1 MNSLWA
7 MSGYLRKTNK
17 RVTQQQRANGQ
28 SSDTLSSK
36 NNSGSKS
43 REKDGFVD
51 FQGYSTRT
59 SGSGPWCRAPAFQI
73 HKGQFPRTQAW
84 RRQAM
89 CRPGVAGLYHKEHGQ
104 QWQGQ
109 GHEDHKKTPQ
119 FSCLNII
126 SPLFFSPLKQKSVKI
141 EKKMHWNSWG
151 LLKETMK
158 C

>member
-1 MNSLWA
+1 MSSLWA
-7 MSGYLRKTNK
+7 MSEYLRKTNK

-59 SGSGPWCRAPAFQI
+59 SGSGPRCRASAFQI
-73 HKGQFPRTQAW
+73 HKRQFPRTQAW

-109 GHEDHKKTPQ
+109 GHEDHKKKPPV
-119 FSCLNII
+119 FRFEHYF
-126 SPLFFSPLKQKSVKI
+126 PALFLSVKTKISQNRRKKKCI
-141 EKKMHWNSWG
+141 EIA
-151 LLKETMK
+151 ED